1 MNSTP
6 TASNGPTI
14 VGQTILV
21 VEDDSAILR
30 LVEIILAKGHYEVL
44 SANSADEGLRIGT
57 NFPRPIDLLLSDV
70 VMPHMTGPNLAAKL
84 KELRPDMRVMLMS
97 GYPDGALLILNYGW
111 HFINKPFVAKVLLER
126 VQSIL
131 TTTTPEQG
139 MDQFDTRQEQQGTVR

>member
-6 TASNGPTI
+6 TVSNGQTI
-14 VGQTILV
+14 NEPTILV

-30 LVEIILAKGHYEVL
+30 LVEIILAKGQYEVL
-44 SANSADEGLRIGT
+44 SANSANEGLQIGT

-70 VMPHMTGPNLAAKL
+70 VMPHMTGPDLAAKL
-84 KELRPDMRVMLMS
+84 KVLRPDMRVMLMS
-97 GYPDGALLILNYGW
+97 GYPDGAMLILNYGW

-131 TTTTPEQG
+131 SSTTEEQG
-139 MDQFDTRQEQQGTVR
+139 TDQQPRKAFAMPR